1 MSEISLEEILKTVR
15 AIEVKTRRKAKAQ
28 LSGAY
33 HSAFKGR
40 GIEFEEVREYVPGD
54 DVRFIDWKVTARMD
68 KPFVK
73 TFREDRE
80 MTFYLVVD
88 CSSSFQFGT
97 GQQSKRRL
105 LAELASTLA
114 FSATSNQDKIG
125 LILYTDKIEHHLPP
139 RKGRSHILR
148 LIRDVLYFPV
158 EGKKTD
164 TVQALQQLQRL
175 QKKPAAVFL
184 LTDFLQEANGE
195 LSVSAEQVST
205 SMQQSLRLLGQQHDF
220 VCCSIH
226 DQLEKEFP
234 DLGWV
239 LWEDRET
246 GAMAKVNTSS
256 VAERKRIDG
265 QNAKRL
271 EQIKKMC
278 RRAGVDHLPFFTN
291 EDFTLPLKSYFE
303 RRGHL

>member
-1 MSEISLEEILKTVR
+1 MSDLTLQEILKTVR
-15 AIEVKTRRKAKAQ
+15 TIEVKTKRRARAQ

-80 MTFYLVVD
+80 MTFYLLVD
-88 CSSSFQFGT
+88 CSRSFRFGT
-97 GQQSKRRL
+97 GEQTKQRL

-114 FSATSNQDKIG
+114 FSATNNQDRVG
-125 LILYTDKIEHHLPP
+125 LLLYTDRIEHHLPP

-148 LIRDVLYFPV
+148 LVRDVLFHEV
-158 EGKKTD
+158 EGKTTD
-164 TVQALQQLQRL
+164 TVHALQQLQTL
-175 QKKPAAVFL
+175 QKKPALVFL
-184 LTDFLQEANGE
+184 LTDFLQEKKGD
-195 LSVSAEQVST
+195 LGVSAQGISPELT
-205 SMQQSLRLLGQQHDF
+205 KYLRLLGKQHDL

-226 DQLEKEFP
+226 DQSEKKFP

-239 LWEDRET
+239 LWEDQET
-246 GAMAKVNTSS
+246 GQCAKINTSS
-256 VAERKRIDG
+256 PQQRRMIDE
-265 QNAKRL
+265 QNEKRL
-271 EQIKKMC
+271 QNISRLC
-278 RRAGVDHLPFFTN
+278 RQASVDHLPFFTN
-291 EDFTLPLKSYFE
+291 EDFTLPLKNYFA
-303 RRGHL
+303 RRR